1 MSRLLK
7 LTALIEA
14 PTGLALLAGTHCQ
27 AKKTPRKKKANVSD
41 KFGQSNCVILRD
53 SCNLAALPS

>member
-14 PTGLALLAGTHCQ
+14 ATGLALLAGTHCQ

-41 KFGQSNCVILRD
+41 KFGQ
-53 SCNLAALPS
+53 